1 MYMIFYFV
9 KGKYL
14 MVDGT
19 GMEQNGGVRISMK
32 MRLPVETGEMVKPN
46 YDYTLMC
53 TTLTVPNLL
62 SLSKLWYSKELLK
75 EKKVKVFGSLK
86 GEKLLSIAP
95 SRCVY
100 SKIKNHFNIE

>member
-1 MYMIFYFV
+1 
-9 KGKYL
+9 
-14 MVDGT
+14 
-19 GMEQNGGVRISMK
+19 MK
-32 MRLPVETGEMVKPN
+32 MRLPVEPGEMVYPN

-53 TTLTVPNLL
+53 TSSTIPNLL
-62 SLSKLWYSKELLK
+62 SLSNLWYSKELLE
-75 EKKVKVFGSLK
+75 EKKVKVFGPLK